1 MAKKSYLEKKVNRKI
16 GGIKR
21 SAKSKVGLRKSNKG
35 CLVLLLFM
43 ISSFVFLSFISFNQ
57 N

>member
-16 GGIKR
+16 GGLKR

-43 ISSFVFLSFISFNQ
+43 LSSFVFLSFISFNQ